1 MQSTPHPTCEQF
13 HHSKETLYPLAV
25 TPHFPR
31 HPFVHPKKLLTCFHT
46 FACSEHF
53 TWIESYKICL
63 LCLVPFIE
71 HVFKSHPCSSI
82 IVAVHFLSHVGFFA
96 VPWTVACQAS
106 LSFTISW
113 SLLKLMSIEWVTPSN
128 HLILCCP
135 ILLLPSIFPSVR
147 IFPNESA
154 LHIRWPEYWCFSF
167 SLSPSSEYSEFISF
181 RIDWLNLL
189 AVQGILNGLF
199 QHHNSKASILWHSAF
214 FMIQLSHPNMTTGK
228 NHNFD
233 YMNHCQQSDV
243 SAF

>member
-113 SLLKLMSIEWVTPSN
+113 SLLKLMSIESWCHPTIFLSAAPFSS
-128 HLILCCP
+128 CP
-135 ILLLPSIFPSVR
+135 QCFPASGSFLTSQLFASGGQSIGA
-147 IFPNESA
+147 SA
-154 LHIRWPEYWCFSF
+154 LASVLPVNIQDWFPWGLTGLISLLSKGPSRVFCSTTVQKHQFFGAQPSLWSSSHIHV
-167 SLSPSSEYSEFISF
+167 
-181 RIDWLNLL
+181 WLLE
-189 AVQGILNGLF
+189 
-199 QHHNSKASILWHSAF
+199 K
-214 FMIQLSHPNMTTGK
+214 P
-228 NHNFD
+228 
-233 YMNHCQQSDV
+233 
-243 SAF
+243 

>member
-1 MQSTPHPTCEQF
+1 MT
-13 HHSKETLYPLAV
+13 
-25 TPHFPR
+25 
-31 HPFVHPKKLLTCFHT
+31 
-46 FACSEHF
+46 
-53 TWIESYKICL
+53 
-63 LCLVPFIE
+63 
-71 HVFKSHPCSSI
+71 
-82 IVAVHFLSHVGFFA
+82 
-96 VPWTVACQAS
+96 PWTAACQAS

-135 ILLLPSIFPSVR
+135 VLLLPSIFPSVR

>member
-113 SLLKLMSIEWVTPSN
+113 SLLKLMSIECTSN
-128 HLILCCP
+128 TRVCTHKHTQYARTQLQFSRSQQGDNAHRTR
-135 ILLLPSIFPSVR
+135 LL
-147 IFPNESA
+147 
-154 LHIRWPEYWCFSF
+154 
-167 SLSPSSEYSEFISF
+167 
-181 RIDWLNLL
+181 
-189 AVQGILNGLF
+189 
-199 QHHNSKASILWHSAF
+199 
-214 FMIQLSHPNMTTGK
+214 
-228 NHNFD
+228 
-233 YMNHCQQSDV
+233 
-243 SAF
+243 